1 MPCVSEPDFT
11 GRGWRFPIKVNARG
25 RLEWSEGPTRIQDSI
40 WLIIKTA
47 LGERIMRPKFGAGV
61 DDFVFQSNSLIN
73 RSALGTAIKS
83 ALLEWEPRIDL
94 DEVRVNSVSELRGSQ
109 LDAETREV
117 VGSQS
122 VDLDS
127 QVLVTIQ
134 YRIRTTNEL
143 FNVVFPFYLEEGV
156 S

>member
-1 MPCVSEPDFT
+1 MSNLDFI
-11 GRGWRFPIKVNARG
+11 GSGWRFPIKVNARG
-25 RLEWSEGPTRIQDSI
+25 GLDWSNGPQRIQDSI

-47 LGERIMRPKFGAGV
+47 LGERIMRPNFGAGV
-61 DDFVFQSNSLIN
+61 DDFVFQSNSVVN
-73 RSALGTAIKS
+73 RTKLAIAIKS

-94 DEVRVNSVSELRGSQ
+94 DEVRVDSAADLESTRV
-109 LDAETREV
+109 DAGAQDISFISPGNFE
-117 VGSQS
+117 
-122 VDLDS
+122 S

-134 YRIRTTNEL
+134 YRIRTTNEF

>member
-1 MPCVSEPDFT
+1 MSNLDFI

-25 RLEWSEGPTRIQDSI
+25 GLDWSNGPQRIQDSI

-47 LGERIMRPKFGAGV
+47 LGERIMRPNFGAGV
-61 DDFVFQSNSLIN
+61 DDFVFQSNSVVN
-73 RSALGTAIKS
+73 RTKLAIAIKS

-94 DEVRVNSVSELRGSQ
+94 DEVRVDSAADLESTRV
-109 LDAETREV
+109 DAGAQDISFISPGNFE
-117 VGSQS
+117 
-122 VDLDS
+122 S

-134 YRIRTTNEL
+134 YRIRATNEF

>member
-1 MPCVSEPDFT
+1 MSNKDFIGT
-11 GRGWRFPIKVNARG
+11 GWRFPIKVNARG
-25 RLEWSEGPTRIQDSI
+25 RLEWSGGPQRIQDSI

-47 LGERIMRPKFGAGV
+47 LGERLMRPKFGAGV
-61 DDFVFQSNSLIN
+61 DDFVFQSNSIIN
-73 RSALGTAIKS
+73 RSKLAIAIRG

-94 DEVRVNSVSELRGSQ
+94 DEVRVDSAADLKS
-109 LDAETREV
+109 TR
-117 VGSQS
+117 
-122 VDLDS
+122 VDTGDRNIPFISPADIES

-143 FNVVFPFYLEEGV
+143 FNVVFPLYLEEGV

>member
-1 MPCVSEPDFT
+1 MSNQDFI

-25 RLEWSEGPTRIQDSI
+25 RLEWSDGPARIQDSI

-73 RSALGTAIKS
+73 RSALGTAIKN

-109 LDAETREV
+109 LDTETR
-117 VGSQS
+117 GLLGNQS

-134 YRIRTTNEL
+134 YRIRNTNEL

>member
-1 MPCVSEPDFT
+1 MSNQDFI

-25 RLEWSEGPTRIQDSI
+25 RLEWSDGPARIQDSI

-47 LGERIMRPKFGAGV
+47 LGERIMRPKFGAGA

-73 RSALGTAIKS
+73 RSALGTAIKN

-109 LDAETREV
+109 LDTETR
-117 VGSQS
+117 GLLGNQS

-134 YRIRTTNEL
+134 YRIRNTNEL

>member
-1 MPCVSEPDFT
+1 VSNLDFI
-11 GRGWRFPIKVNARG
+11 GSGWRFPIKVNARG
-25 RLEWSEGPTRIQDSI
+25 GLDWSNGPQRIQDSI

-47 LGERIMRPKFGAGV
+47 LGERIMRPNFGAGV
-61 DDFVFQSNSLIN
+61 DDFVFQSNSVVN
-73 RSALGTAIKS
+73 RTKLAIAIKS

-94 DEVRVNSVSELRGSQ
+94 DEVRVDSAADLESTRV
-109 LDAETREV
+109 DAGAQDISFISPGNFE
-117 VGSQS
+117 
-122 VDLDS
+122 S

-134 YRIRTTNEL
+134 YRIRTTNEF

>member
-1 MPCVSEPDFT
+1 MSSQDFI

-25 RLEWSEGPTRIQDSI
+25 RLEWSDGPARIQDSI

-73 RSALGTAIKS
+73 RSALATAIKS

-109 LDAETREV
+109 LDTEAREL

>member
-1 MPCVSEPDFT
+1 MSNLDFIGT
-11 GRGWRFPIKVNARG
+11 GWRFPIKVNARG
-25 RLEWSEGPTRIQDSI
+25 RLEWSGGPQRIQDSI

-61 DDFVFQSNSLIN
+61 DDYVFQSNSIIN
-73 RSALGTAIKS
+73 RSKLAIAIKG

-94 DEVRVNSVSELRGSQ
+94 DEVRVDSAADLESR
-109 LDAETREV
+109 R
-117 VGSQS
+117 
-122 VDLDS
+122 VDSGDQGFGFISPENFES